1 MELTPKE
8 KAKELIEKFKPHS
21 HFWVHDFGHKKDYD
35 IEQLENAVEC
45 ALIAV
50 DEIINSSPSLPILS
64 DAGNFVSDIEESTE
78 FWQEVKEELLKM

>member
-1 MELTPKE
+1 MELTPKQ
-8 KAKELIEKFKPHS
+8 KAKELVEKFKPYS
-21 HFWVHDFGHKKDYD
+21 HFWAHDFGRKKDYD

-64 DAGNFVSDIEESTE
+64 DAGNFVNDIEESTE
-78 FWQEVKEELLKM
+78 FWKEVKEELLKM